1 MPFNTPTMPELISR
15 ARSDLAGSSAL
26 LRSDAEVLAR
36 VQAAAAYG
44 RYAHQSYIADQIL
57 PDKADEDTLRRMA
70 RARLKRDRL
79 PAVAASGPAK
89 FTGAVRAALDVGT
102 LLQREDGQRFR
113 VSLSVTLSSPAGIA
127 TLEAVDAGQLG
138 NTPAGT
144 VLRSVSPVEGVAD
157 TFTVLEPGI
166 TGGTEQES
174 IEALRAR
181 VIRSYRVVPHG
192 GSTSDYET
200 WALEVPGVTRA
211 WVRRHWMGP
220 GTVAVFVVRDFDISP
235 IPSPDA
241 LAQTLAYIEG
251 ERPVTAEVAVLAPRE
266 KPIQYEI
273 KLLPD
278 SGVVRS
284 AVEGALVDLHRRE
297 SDLGVTLLRTHIR
310 EAISGAAGEKDH
322 ALISPVGDVVS
333 AANELPTFGG
343 ILWR

>member
-1 MPFNTPTMPELISR
+1 
-15 ARSDLAGSSAL
+15 
-26 LRSDAEVLAR
+26 
-36 VQAAAAYG
+36 
-44 RYAHQSYIADQIL
+44 
-57 PDKADEDTLRRMA
+57 
-70 RARLKRDRL
+70 
-79 PAVAASGPAK
+79 
-89 FTGAVRAALDVGT
+89 
-102 LLQREDGQRFR
+102 
-113 VSLSVTLSSPAGIA
+113 
-127 TLEAVDAGQLG
+127 
-138 NTPAGT
+138 
-144 VLRSVSPVEGVAD
+144 
-157 TFTVLEPGI
+157 
-166 TGGTEQES
+166 
-174 IEALRAR
+174 
-181 VIRSYRVVPHG
+181 
-192 GSTSDYET
+192 
-200 WALEVPGVTRA
+200 
-211 WVRRHWMGP
+211 MGP

-235 IPSPDA
+235 IPGPDA